1 MTLEDG
7 MDYRS
12 NKAVDSFISEFLPP
26 DERQYLAAWEREV
39 EIFGDSIDLPAD
51 EWAIVFESNLPQE
64 EVMVQLR
71 ALRASKGVNDRTFAQ
86 RLTAA
91 GRIHA
96 HALGVRLD

>member
-1 MTLEDG
+1 MNDQSDG
-7 MDYRS
+7 ARVNATWD
-12 NKAVDSFISEFLPP
+12 AVPL
-26 DERQYLAAWEREV
+26 DERLKYFEALEREV
-39 EIFGDSIDLPAD
+39 EIFGDSVDLPAD

-64 EVMVQLR
+64 EVMAQLR
-71 ALRASKGVNDRTFAQ
+71 TLRASKGVNDRSFAQ